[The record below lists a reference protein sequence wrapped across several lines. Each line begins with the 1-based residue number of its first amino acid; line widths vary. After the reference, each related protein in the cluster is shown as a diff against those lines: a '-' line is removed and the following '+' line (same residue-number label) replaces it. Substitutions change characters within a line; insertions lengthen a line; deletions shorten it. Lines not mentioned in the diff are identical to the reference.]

1 MTKNGFVEEVTF
13 NWLYEHKK
21 KVWRS
26 QCSISINSS
35 TELSKTKCSLI
46 IKVAF
51 LAVFKKSDSI
61 YHEFN
66 YDTFINWENV
76 AVWKTV
82 LEGAISCMQSYNTYY
97 Y

>member
-1 MTKNGFVEEVTF
+1 ME
-13 NWLYEHKK
+13 

-26 QCSISINSS
+26 QCSTSINSS
-35 TELSKTKCSLI
+35 TELSKTKFSLI

-51 LAVFKKSDSI
+51 SAVFKKSDSI

-76 AVWKTV
+76 VVWKTV